1 MLPGLLSDARHCWEA
16 ETTMKVTLKL
26 PKLAQSMQ
34 SGSISEWLVSEGDQ
48 VTEGQPLY
56 TVETEKTAMEV
67 ESPFSGVISELCAT
81 DEDLPVGTPIAVIQR
96 S

>member
-1 MLPGLLSDARHCWEA
+1 
-16 ETTMKVTLKL
+16 MKITLKL

-34 SGSISEWLVSEGDQ
+34 TGSISEWLVADGDT

-56 TVETEKTAMEV
+56 VVETEKSAMEV
-67 ESPFSGVISELCAT
+67 ESPFDGVIGELCAT
-81 DEDLPVGTPIAVIQR
+81 GEDLPVGTPIAVIAK